1 MAQEERRRKAVALR
15 YKADE
20 DAAPRIAAKGQGL
33 VADQI
38 LKLAKQHNIPIRE
51 DRNLLQMLS
60 TSTSTRRFRQ
70 QYIKPWRRYWRLFI
84 ACPIPK
90 PESNPALVFD
100 AAGGEG

>member
-1 MAQEERRRKAVALR
+1 MANERRRKAVALR

-38 LKLAKQHNIPIRE
+38 LKLAKQYNIPIRE

-60 TSTSTRRFRQ
+60 TLDIDQEIPPTVYKAVAEILAFI
-70 QYIKPWRRYWRLFI
+70 YRLSRPQTGI
-84 ACPIPK
+84 
-90 PESNPALVFD
+90 
-100 AAGGEG
+100 

>member
-1 MAQEERRRKAVALR
+1 MADERQRKAVALR

-60 TSTSTRRFRQ
+60 TLDIDQEIPPSVYRAVAEILAFI
-70 QYIKPWRRYWRLFI
+70 YRLSQ
-84 ACPIPK
+84 PQTLP
-90 PESNPALVFD
+90 
-100 AAGGEG
+100 